1 MEKEPSFLGTGWSFP
16 PEFNRHSGN
25 VKMVSE
31 EQDIEE
37 SLRILLST
45 RLGERVMIPRFG
57 CDLTDLLFESINLTQ
72 KTYVIDLIQT
82 AILYYEPRIDV
93 EKIDIIPGTEV
104 EGKLLIDVTYKV
116 RSTNSRRNMVYPFY
130 KTEATDVMK

>member
-1 MEKEPSFLGTGWSFP
+1 MEKERSFLGTGWSFP

-72 KTYVIDLIQT
+72 KRMSSI
-82 AILYYEPRIDV
+82 
-93 EKIDIIPGTEV
+93 
-104 EGKLLIDVTYKV
+104 
-116 RSTNSRRNMVYPFY
+116 
-130 KTEATDVMK
+130 